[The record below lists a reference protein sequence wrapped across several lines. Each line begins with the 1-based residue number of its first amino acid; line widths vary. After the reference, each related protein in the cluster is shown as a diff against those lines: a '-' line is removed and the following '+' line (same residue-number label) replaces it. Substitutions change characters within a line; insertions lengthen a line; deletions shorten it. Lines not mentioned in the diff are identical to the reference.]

1 MNDPEEPIS
10 RDITQGIPRDM
21 IAAMTADQREAVV
34 RLMARAAEAAY
45 RRGAQQGVMLTANRP
60 DDMRTDLHD
69 WRYGLSLDDAP
80 WLDDC
85 RKETSVS
92 RLFIEHGDLRS
103 FGLGFP
109 MSEAIMPDF
118 RMDDTYQPR
127 GGGKH

>member
-1 MNDPEEPIS
+1 MTDIQEPPS
-10 RDITQGIPRDM
+10 RDITHGIAREL
-21 IAAMTADQREAVV
+21 IAAMSADQREAVV

-45 RRGAQQGVMLTANRP
+45 RRGAQQSVTIAANRR
-60 DDMRTDLHD
+60 DDIRAELHD

-85 RKETSVS
+85 RKETSVA

-109 MSEAIMPDF
+109 MSEAIMPDY
-118 RMDDTYQPR
+118 RMDDTYRSR
-127 GGGKH
+127 GDNEN